1 MNVFGRM
8 VKMTVALSALMVSL
22 MNGTVYAANITE
34 LIASGDAVY
43 YQQPESYRSAANSYF
58 ERVPNS
64 VIMLFKQNGGSIHYT
79 DSVLVGQQ
87 DVNGIY
93 TFDSKQISLKTTSN
107 NNSWDEVQKAPVHEM
122 GHFIYHTTQPM
133 FTDQMKAD
141 INKLYNERKS
151 FDKRCYNEDET
162 FAALYS
168 DYIKFDYRSGARPMP
183 SPEYRV
189 FAQAEMLCEQM
200 LTYAV

>member
-1 MNVFGRM
+1 MNVFERM
-8 VKMTVALSALMVSL
+8 VMMTVALLALMVSL

-34 LIASGDAVY
+34 MIASGHEVY
-43 YQQPESYRSAANSYF
+43 YQQPESYKNAVNTYF
-58 ERVPNS
+58 ERVPHS
-64 VIMLFKQNGGSIHYT
+64 VIELFKQRGGTIHYT
-79 DSVLVGQQ
+79 DTVLVGQQ
-87 DVNGIY
+87 DINGIY
-93 TFDSKQISLKTTSN
+93 VFESRQISLKATAN
-107 NNSWDEVQKAPVHEM
+107 NNSWDEVQKAPVHEL
-122 GHFIYHTTQPM
+122 GHFIYHTTLPM

-168 DYIKFDYRSGARPMP
+168 DYIKFNYRDGAHPMP

-189 FAQAEMLCEQM
+189 FVEAEKLCEQM
-200 LTYAV
+200 LSYSI

>member
-1 MNVFGRM
+1 MKNLVRTI
-8 VKMTVALSALMVSL
+8 VVAVSL
-22 MNGTVYAANITE
+22 VVMMAGSAFAANVTQ
-34 LIASGDAVY
+34 LIASGHDVY
-43 YQQPESYRSAANSYF
+43 NQQPDSYKNTVNTYF

-64 VIMLFKQNGGSIHYT
+64 VIGLFMQRGGAIHYT

-93 TFDSKQISLKTTSN
+93 TFESRQISLKATSA
-107 NNSWDEVQKAPVHEM
+107 NNSWDEVQKAPVHEL
-122 GHFIYHTTQPM
+122 GHFIYHTTLPM

-168 DYIKFDYRSGARPMP
+168 DYIKFDYRGGAHAMP

-189 FAQAEMLCEQM
+189 FAQAEDLCQQM
-200 LTYAV
+200 LEYSI